1 MDTVAH
7 ERATKKQQEL
17 LSFIDGFIQQHGY
30 GPSYREVMRAL
41 DYKSVST
48 VAAHVNGLLAKGYI
62 EKTST
67 SARSLKIVAR
77 TESDSA
83 HHVWLRNELLQLREA
98 ALDKG
103 EAGEQ
108 DTDAVERVAEL
119 LGIKLDS
126 SK

>member
-1 MDTVAH
+1 MDTIPH
-7 ERATKKQQEL
+7 DRATKKQQEL

-48 VAAHVNGLLAKGYI
+48 VATHVNGLLAKGYI

-77 TESDSA
+77 TSSESTHLA
-83 HHVWLRNELLQLREA
+83 WLRAELIRLQEA
-98 ALDKG
+98 ALDNG

-108 DTDAVERVAEL
+108 DRIAIERVAAL
-119 LGIKLDS
+119 LDVTPNA